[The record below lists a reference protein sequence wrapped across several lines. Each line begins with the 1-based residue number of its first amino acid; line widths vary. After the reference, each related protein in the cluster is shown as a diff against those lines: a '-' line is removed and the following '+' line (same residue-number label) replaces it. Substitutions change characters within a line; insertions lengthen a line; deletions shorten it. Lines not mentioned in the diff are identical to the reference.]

1 MSDPFHDR
9 IREATVV
16 PTEERIELLHQA
28 SKAAATSLSSGDA
41 LDLVRVVC
49 RRPVSDAVTKRVRA
63 RLNAKAEVVP
73 EHRHDQLLTT
83 LAAIALIRVFGRPTF
98 VHGLLPALAIRSA
111 RTQGWA
117 PIHPDVFTH
126 ADYYIRERALLMRK
140 PVSTDEYKQSPKEGE
155 EATSM
160 GEIKAIRA
168 ALLRDVK
175 LRKESEQL
183 LWWVS
188 SAELPRSSTDAAIE
202 FRSLLSF
209 SPEPGGTEE
218 LFRAKFR
225 DGESRS
231 QATWIFSREDVPAE
245 LRDLCP
251 TLLTH
256 DAEPAAPDVEG
267 AMASLNELF
276 LISALKERP
285 LEQ

>member
-16 PTEERIELLHQA
+16 PTEERVELLGQA
-28 SKAAATSLSSGDA
+28 SKAAATSLGSGDA

-49 RRPVSDAVTKRVRA
+49 RRPVSDEVKDRVRA
-63 RLNAKAEVVP
+63 RLNSKAEVVL
-73 EHRHDQLLTT
+73 EHRHDQLMAT
-83 LAAIALIRVFGRPTF
+83 LAAVALIRVFARPTF
-98 VHGLLPALAIRSA
+98 VHGLLPALAIRAA

-126 ADYYIRERALLMRK
+126 ADYYIRERALVMRR
-140 PVSTDEYKQSPKEGE
+140 PVAADDFKQSPKEGE
-155 EATSM
+155 EVSPI
-160 GEIKAIRA
+160 GEVKAIRA
-168 ALLRDVK
+168 ALLRDGK

-202 FRSLLSF
+202 FKSLLGF
-209 SPEPGGTEE
+209 NPEPGGTEE

-225 DGESRS
+225 DGDSRS
-231 QATWIFSREDVPAE
+231 RSTWIFSRVGVPAE
-245 LRDLCP
+245 LQDFCP
-251 TLLTH
+251 TVARDSGPGT
-256 DAEPAAPDVEG
+256 PDVKS

-276 LISALKERP
+276 LIDALKERP

>member
-16 PTEERIELLHQA
+16 PTEERLELLGQA
-28 SKAAATSLSSGDA
+28 SKAAATSLGSGDA

-49 RRPVSDAVTKRVRA
+49 RHPVSDEVRDRVRA
-63 RLNAKAEVVP
+63 RLNSKAEVVP
-73 EHRHDQLLTT
+73 EHRHDQLMTT
-83 LAAIALIRVFGRPTF
+83 LAAIALIRVFGRPTL
-98 VHGLLPALAIRSA
+98 VQGLLPALAIRSA

-117 PIHPDVFTH
+117 SVHPDVFTH
-126 ADYYIRERALLMRK
+126 ADYYIRERALFLRK
-140 PVSTDEYKQSPKEGE
+140 PVATDEYKQSPKEGE
-155 EATSM
+155 EITPM
-160 GEIKAIRA
+160 GEIGAIRA

-175 LRKESEQL
+175 LRKESDQL

-209 SPEPGGTEE
+209 YPEPGGTEE

-225 DGESRS
+225 DGNSRPQS
-231 QATWIFSREDVPAE
+231 TWNFTREGVPVELQDFCPRLARHSGPAT
-245 LRDLCP
+245 
-251 TLLTH
+251 
-256 DAEPAAPDVEG
+256 PDVKG

-276 LISALKERP
+276 LINALKERP
-285 LEQ
+285 IKQ

>member
-1 MSDPFHDR
+1 MPDPFHDR

-16 PTEERIELLHQA
+16 PTEERIELLQQA

-49 RRPVSDAVTKRVRA
+49 RRPVSDEVTKRVRA
-63 RLNAKAEVVP
+63 RLNGKAEVVP

-83 LAAIALIRVFGRPTF
+83 LAAITLIRVFGRPTF

-111 RTQGWA
+111 RTQGWVA
-117 PIHPDVFTH
+117 VHPDVFTH
-126 ADYYIRERALLMRK
+126 ADYYIRERALVMRR
-140 PVSTDEYKQSPKEGE
+140 PVAADEYKQSPKEGE
-155 EATSM
+155 EASAM
-160 GEIKAIRA
+160 GEVRAMRA
-168 ALLRDVK
+168 ALLRDGK

-188 SAELPRSSTDAAIE
+188 SAELPRTSTDAAIE

-209 SPEPGGTEE
+209 YPEPGATEE

-225 DGESRS
+225 NGESRS
-231 QATWIFSREDVPAE
+231 QATWIFNREDVPVE
-245 LRDLCP
+245 LQDLCP
-251 TLLTH
+251 RLLTY
-256 DAEPAAPDVEG
+256 DPEPAAPDVQD

-276 LISALKERP
+276 LLNALKERP
-285 LEQ
+285 FER